1 MRILD
6 HETDSADEDSNDET
20 ESDDETQ
27 FDINDEKIFKKYFN
41 NNNNNYNKPKS
52 VC

>member
-1 MRILD
+1 MKQTLRMKTLMMKQN
-6 HETDSADEDSNDET
+6 H
-20 ESDDETQ
+20 DETQ
-27 FDINDEKIFKKYFN
+27 FDINDEKNFKKYFN